1 MCASVNL
8 SNSANVTRVPYL
20 SHSSVSKSY
29 LSQGHMRYKGIGST
43 ATAQSQQVLLLKTV
57 HTLESNLGSVAYS
70 FMLPSDDIT
79 STAHDKNGLRSQN

>member
-8 SNSANVTRVPYL
+8 SNLAHVTWVPYL

-29 LSQGHMRYKGIGST
+29 VSQGHMRYKGIGSA
-43 ATAQSQQVLLLKTV
+43 ATAQSQQVLLLNTA
-57 HTLESNLGSVAYS
+57 HTLESKLDSMAYS

-79 STAHDKNGLRSQN
+79 STSHDKNGLRSQN